1 MMNSLNDNFNYSKYL
16 KLNNSEH
23 VFFYEDNFAFV
34 IYDSEMS
41 GRSSVRSINCI
52 SWLNSNASPI

>member
-23 VFFYEDNFAFV
+23 VFF
-34 IYDSEMS
+34 
-41 GRSSVRSINCI
+41 
-52 SWLNSNASPI
+52 